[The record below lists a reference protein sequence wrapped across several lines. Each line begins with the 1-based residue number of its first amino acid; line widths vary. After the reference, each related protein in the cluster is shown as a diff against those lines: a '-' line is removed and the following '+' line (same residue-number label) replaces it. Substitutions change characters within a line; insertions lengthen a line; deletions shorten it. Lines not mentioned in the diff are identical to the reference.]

1 MEFIS
6 GELIAYDLAS
16 KLCELNDWALD
27 SDNHAIA
34 EIQYRESIER
44 GLSEGQITP
53 YYSGPQKTDSSIRW
67 CLS

>member
-53 YYSGPQKTDSSIRW
+53 Y
-67 CLS
+67 